1 MHGLKFDFQSD
12 TTTSF
17 LTVKLDEGIELLEY
31 QLNMIYSNVTPSFVP
46 IKLRR
51 IDGQATLY
59 YDITSRQKLSFILER
74 KNLSK
79 QEFTALLNGIVNAL
93 KNMSNLYLSEN
104 NLLLDTDFIYVD
116 PGTMEPALIYLPVSG
131 LEEKEVMKGLA
142 EITELLLTKVDLQ
155 ESMGDNFI
163 HRFLVLLKNGEFSLK
178 EFETILQEID
188 REKLSPPRP
197 APQRPP
203 QPAPPSPPGTPARPL
218 QPTPLRTPQPTPPR
232 PSKSETASDFG
243 FAGILSRMP
252 AKKAKIFV
260 LLQLLFILLA
270 MISFAAG
277 LGYKGPVAVLV
288 IAFGLDL
295 ILYRTWASSGAPL
308 ATAAPAER
316 KAVSA
321 EKPVP
326 KLNMDKKEY
335 RKAPE
340 PQPAVLPQ
348 PPSGAAEGTML
359 LDSPEIKVPCLVSNE
374 NGIINKIP
382 ISSSPFV
389 IGRIPDQ
396 VDYVLDY
403 KPVSRI
409 HAKITGAEDG
419 SYFLEDLNSRN
430 GTFINDNRINSNTRY
445 PITVGDRISI
455 ADKEFTFLM

>member
-1 MHGLKFDFQSD
+1 
-12 TTTSF
+12 
-17 LTVKLDEGIELLEY
+17 
-31 QLNMIYSNVTPSFVP
+31 
-46 IKLRR
+46 
-51 IDGQATLY
+51 
-59 YDITSRQKLSFILER
+59 
-74 KNLSK
+74 
-79 QEFTALLNGIVNAL
+79 
-93 KNMSNLYLSEN
+93 
-104 NLLLDTDFIYVD
+104 
-116 PGTMEPALIYLPVSG
+116 LP
-131 LEEKEVMKGLA
+131 
-142 EITELLLTKVDLQ
+142 
-155 ESMGDNFI
+155 
-163 HRFLVLLKNGEFSLK
+163 
-178 EFETILQEID
+178 
-188 REKLSPPRP
+188 
-197 APQRPP
+197 
-203 QPAPPSPPGTPARPL
+203 
-218 QPTPLRTPQPTPPR
+218 
-232 PSKSETASDFG
+232 
-243 FAGILSRMP
+243 
-252 AKKAKIFV
+252 
-260 LLQLLFILLA
+260 
-270 MISFAAG
+270 
-277 LGYKGPVAVLV
+277 
-288 IAFGLDL
+288 
-295 ILYRTWASSGAPL
+295 
-308 ATAAPAER
+308 TAAPAER